1 MTDAHNVSTANAPL
15 YTINNPESVIEV
27 YLDFDN
33 DVVRELKC
41 LNYNRCKEYTYPI
54 NEYLERY
61 SHHPAGEAIKAELD
75 AVHA

>member
-1 MTDAHNVSTANAPL
+1 
-15 YTINNPESVIEV
+15 
-27 YLDFDN
+27 
-33 DVVRELKC
+33 

>member
-1 MTDAHNVSTANAPL
+1 MTDTQNTFTANAPL

-27 YLDFDN
+27 YLDLDN
-33 DVVRELKC
+33 DLVRELKC
-41 LNYNRCKEYTYPI
+41 LNYNRCKEYSYPI

-61 SHHPAGEAIKAELD
+61 SHHPAVEAIKAELE